1 MAKHT
6 QDKKTFNL
14 PEVILGGQDGLVN
27 VLGIILGL
35 AAATSS
41 NHIVLVAGLAA
52 TFAESISMAAVAYTS
67 KIAEADYYKSEYER
81 EQKEIEEMPLI
92 KKREVFELYERYGFE
107 EKELNLIVEK
117 IVSNKGLWTDII
129 MENKLRLEPIN
140 RADVLPMAVIVGIS
154 AVVGS
159 LVPILPFFF
168 LPISEAVILSLGIS
182 AAALFFVG
190 VYKAKKI
197 AEQNIL
203 KQGLEMMVIGMTAAV
218 VGYAI
223 GTFFQSKLY

>member
-1 MAKHT
+1 MTKHT

-81 EQKEIEEMPLI
+81 EQKEIEEIPLI
-92 KKREVFELYERYGFE
+92 KKREVFELYERYGFA
-107 EKELNLIVEK
+107 EKELNLVVEK
-117 IVSNKGLWTDII
+117 IVSNNRLWIDIL

-140 RADVLPMAVIVGIS
+140 RADVLPMAVIVGLS
-154 AVVGS
+154 AVAGS
-159 LVPILPFFF
+159 VVPLIPFFF
-168 LPISEAVILSLGIS
+168 LPIAQAVITSLMIS
-182 AAALFFVG
+182 ATALFFVG

-197 AEQNIL
+197 AEHNVL
-203 KQGLEMMVIGMTAAV
+203 KQGLEMMVIGMTAAI

-223 GTFFQSKLY
+223 GTIFQTKLF